1 MHLKRLKKKQNKNL
15 LNKSFRTYFF
25 KGTSVPFFYIQEQ
38 QMNSSEHPLKVA
50 FYTFGC
56 KVNLFESDQL
66 KKSLSGIEIVSCD
79 NEADIFVINSCAV
92 TAAAESQA
100 RNMIR
105 RLSKR
110 GKVILT
116 GCYARKIKGKISFE
130 NTEIVP
136 DISEVAEIL
145 GSHLQYDAFFTRSRP
160 FIKIQSG
167 CDQFCAY
174 CIIPYLRGPLKSVPL
189 HEIRVLLQKIA
200 EENFKEVVLTGIHIG
215 KYGKDLSDGST
226 LADVV
231 KAAYETVGRV
241 RMGSLESPEIDE
253 RLFGYAKNGMIL
265 PHWHIPLQSGCDK
278 TLHAMRRPYKTDD
291 FKRSIEK
298 VISNYNELPAFGTDV
313 ITGFPGETDEDFT
326 ATAKFIESLPFAYG
340 HVFPFSARPGTPAEK
355 MEKENPVP
363 KQIKKERA
371 AVLRD
376 IFQTKKEN
384 FMKSL
389 EGTSEEVIIEEQ
401 IDENLFAATSSKYQ
415 TVNVRGS
422 FSQRELVK
430 VRLSFEKGK
439 LFGSEC

>member
-1 MHLKRLKKKQNKNL
+1 MD
-15 LNKSFRTYFF
+15 
-25 KGTSVPFFYIQEQ
+25 PFQK
-38 QMNSSEHPLKVA
+38 PLKVA

-66 KKSLSGIEIVSCD
+66 KTSLSGIEIVSCD
-79 NEADIFVINSCAV
+79 DDADIFVINSCAV
-92 TAAAESQA
+92 TATAESQA
-100 RNMIR
+100 RNLVR

-110 GKVILT
+110 GRVILT
-116 GCYARKIKGKISFE
+116 GCYARKIKGEISFE

-145 GSHLQYDAFFTRSRP
+145 GSHLKYDAFFTRSRP

-189 HEIRVLLQKIA
+189 HEIISLLQKIA
-200 EENFKEVVLTGIHIG
+200 DENFKEVVLTGIHIG
-215 KYGKDLSDGST
+215 KYGKDLNDGST

-253 RLFGYAKNGMIL
+253 RLFEYAKKGMIL

-278 TLHAMRRPYKTDD
+278 TLRDMRRPYKTDD
-291 FKRSIEK
+291 FKRSIDK
-298 VISNYNELPAFGTDV
+298 VIGCCSELPAFGTDV
-313 ITGFPGETDEDFT
+313 ITGFPGETDEDF
-326 ATAKFIESLPFAYG
+326 AETAKFIESLPFAYG

-355 MEKENPVP
+355 MEKETPVP
-363 KQIKKERA
+363 KQVKKERA

-376 IFQTKKEN
+376 IFQAKKEL
-384 FMKSL
+384 FQKSL
-389 EGTSEEVIIEEQ
+389 DGTAEEVIIEEK
-401 IDENLFAATSSKYQ
+401 IDENLFTATSSKYQ

-422 FSQRELVK
+422 FKPRELVK
-430 VRLSFEKGK
+430 VRLSFEKGR
-439 LFGSEC
+439 LSGSKIS

>member
-1 MHLKRLKKKQNKNL
+1 
-15 LNKSFRTYFF
+15 
-25 KGTSVPFFYIQEQ
+25 
-38 QMNSSEHPLKVA
+38 MNPSERPLKVA

-66 KKSLSGIEIVSCD
+66 KKSLQNVEIVDCD
-79 NEADIFVINSCAV
+79 DDADIFVINSCAV
-92 TAAAESQA
+92 TATAESQA
-100 RNMIR
+100 RNMVR

-116 GCYARKIKGKISFE
+116 GCYARKIKDDNCFE

-136 DISEVAEIL
+136 DIKDVAEML
-145 GSHLQYDAFFTRSRP
+145 GSQLSYDAFFTRSRP
-160 FIKIQSG
+160 FIKIQNG

-189 HEIRVLLQKIA
+189 HEIRALLEKIRD
-200 EENFKEVVLTGIHIG
+200 ENFKEVVLTGIHIG
-215 KYGKDLSDGST
+215 KYGKDLSDGTT

-253 RLFGYAKNGMIL
+253 RLFEYAKSGMIL
-265 PHWHIPLQSGCDK
+265 PHWHIPLQSGCDR
-278 TLHAMRRPYKTDD
+278 TLHDMRRPYRTDA
-291 FKRSIEK
+291 FMRSVEK
-298 VISNYNELPAFGTDV
+298 VIACYDSLPAFGTDV
-313 ITGFPGETDEDFT
+313 ITGFPGETDADFEE
-326 ATAKFIESLPFAYG
+326 TAKFIESLPFAYG

-363 KQIKKERA
+363 KQLKKERA

-376 IFQTKKEN
+376 IFQAKKEA
-384 FMKSL
+384 FQKSL
-389 EGTSEEVIIEEQ
+389 INTVDEVIIEEK
-401 IDENLFAATSSKYQ
+401 IDENLFESTSSKYQ

-422 FSQRELVK
+422 FKPRELVK
-430 VRLSFEKGK
+430 VRLFFEKGRLLGSK
-439 LFGSEC
+439 L

>member
-1 MHLKRLKKKQNKNL
+1 MDPSQK
-15 LNKSFRTYFF
+15 
-25 KGTSVPFFYIQEQ
+25 
-38 QMNSSEHPLKVA
+38 PLKVA

-66 KKSLSGIEIVSCD
+66 KTSLYGIETVSCD
-79 NEADIFVINSCAV
+79 DDADIFVINSCAV
-92 TAAAESQA
+92 TATAESQA
-100 RNMIR
+100 RNMVR

-110 GKVILT
+110 GRVILT
-116 GCYARKIKGKISFE
+116 GCYARKIKGEISFE

-145 GSHLQYDAFFTRSRP
+145 GSHLKYDAFFTRSRP

-189 HEIRVLLQKIA
+189 HEIRALMQKIA
-200 EENFKEVVLTGIHIG
+200 DENFKEVVLTGIHIG
-215 KYGKDLSDGST
+215 KYGKDLNDGST

-231 KAAYETVGRV
+231 KAGYETVRRV

-253 RLFGYAKNGMIL
+253 RLFEYAKEGMIL

-278 TLHAMRRPYKTDD
+278 TLRDMRRPYKTDD

-298 VISNYNELPAFGTDV
+298 VVSSCKEFPAFGTDV
-313 ITGFPGETDEDFT
+313 ITGFPGETDEDFA

-355 MEKENPVP
+355 MEKENPVQ
-363 KQIKKERA
+363 KQVKKERA
-371 AVLRD
+371 AILRD
-376 IFQTKKEN
+376 IFQAKKEA
-384 FMKSL
+384 FQKSL
-389 EGTSEEVIIEEQ
+389 SGTVEEVIIEEK
-401 IDENLFAATSSKYQ
+401 IDENLFESTSSKYQ
-415 TVNVRGS
+415 TVHVRGS
-422 FSQRELVK
+422 FKPRELVK
-430 VRLSFEKGK
+430 VRLSFEKGR
-439 LFGSEC
+439 LSGSKS